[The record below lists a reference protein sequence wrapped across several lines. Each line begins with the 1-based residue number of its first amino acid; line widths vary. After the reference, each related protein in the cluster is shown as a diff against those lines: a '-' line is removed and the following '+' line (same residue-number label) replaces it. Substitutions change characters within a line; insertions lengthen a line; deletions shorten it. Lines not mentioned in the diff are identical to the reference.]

1 MSILNSK
8 KVTGSILGDSKKSGS
23 LKREKVV
30 NFDYIFNGNV
40 PAGRYHSTV
49 KKVKEVTTKK
59 GFPALEVC
67 YELKPLGSESS
78 QTYNVKQVYPEGT
91 KHYDNFVDAMAE
103 TINASADQ
111 EISFKDLLGV
121 TEEVVVDYPDD
132 GEWGTFTS
140 RKPLKK
146 STDED
151 VKENKSLN
159 KNQQMHALLADDEDE
174 EDDDDFLLDDDD

>member
-1 MSILNSK
+1 MSVLKSK
-8 KVTGSILGDSKKSGS
+8 KVTGSILGNSKKSGS

-30 NFDYIFNGNV
+30 NFEFIYRSSV

-111 EISFKDLLGV
+111 EISFKDLIGV
-121 TEEVVVDYPDD
+121 TEEVAVDYPDGGD
-132 GEWGTFTS
+132 WGTFVD
-140 RKPLKK
+140 RKPL
-146 STDED
+146 
-151 VKENKSLN
+151 ENATAEVSEISNNQIQSL
-159 KNQQMHALLADDEDE
+159 LSDC
-174 EDDDDFLLDDDD
+174 DDDDEFDDFLPEDDEG